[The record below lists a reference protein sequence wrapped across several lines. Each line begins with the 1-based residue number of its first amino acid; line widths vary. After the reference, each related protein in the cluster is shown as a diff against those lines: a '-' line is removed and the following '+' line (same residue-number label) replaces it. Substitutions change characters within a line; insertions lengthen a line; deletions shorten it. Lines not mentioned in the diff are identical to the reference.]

1 MTYDE
6 IGNPLRYYNGTYQIF
21 TWDGRRLDTA
31 VKGANSMSFANNSD
45 GLRVT
50 KTVNGVVTTYYYQ
63 GSLLITE
70 ETNSQIIV
78 YLYDTNGSPI
88 GFKYRGTDYD
98 SSFTKE

>member
-1 MTYDE
+1 
-6 IGNPLRYYNGTYQIF
+6 
-21 TWDGRRLDTA
+21 
-31 VKGANSMSFANNSD
+31 MSFAYNSD

-63 GSLLITE
+63 GSLLIAE

-88 GFKYRGTDYD
+88 GFKYRGADYD